1 VIAGIDVLEI
11 RDLTIEYASG
21 GYVVR
26 PISNLSL
33 RSETGRLVL
42 LLGASGCGKTTL
54 LSVVAGL
61 LTPAS
66 GSVRVAGTEVVGL
79 SGHAL
84 TEYRRHTVG
93 VVFQAFNLLPA
104 LSASENVEVPLR
116 AAGWSK
122 AKARGRA
129 EELLGLVDLSE
140 RMHHRPGDLSGGQQ
154 QRVAIARG
162 LAHDPPVLLA
172 DEPTAHL
179 DYLQVEGV
187 IRLLRSLADSG
198 RLVVVATHDD
208 RLVPLADAIVNLT
221 PRADTAERPP
231 TRCDLAAGEVLFREG
246 DHGDLV
252 YVIEDGEID
261 LFRERADGTEELI
274 QRANAGAYFGELAP
288 MLGLP
293 RAATARAVGPAV
305 LTGYTLRTFRAQMGG
320 STPGSL
326 LEQAADAHDAAEL

>member
-1 VIAGIDVLEI
+1 MLEI

-33 RSETGRLVL
+33 RSEAGKLVL

-66 GSVRVAGTEVVGL
+66 GSVRVADIEVVGL

-116 AAGWSK
+116 AAGWSR
-122 AKARGRA
+122 AKARDRA

-274 QRANAGAYFGELAP
+274 QRATAGAYFGELAP

-320 STPGSL
+320 STPGAL
-326 LEQAADAHDAAEL
+326 LEQAADAHEAAEL

>member
-1 VIAGIDVLEI
+1 MLSIK
-11 RDLTIEYASG
+11 DLTIEYSSG

-33 RSETGRLVL
+33 EAGAGQLVL

-54 LSVVAGL
+54 LSVIAGL

-66 GSVRVAGTEVVGL
+66 GSVTVVDTEVVGL
-79 SGHAL
+79 SGSAL

-104 LSASENVEVPLR
+104 LTASENVQVPLR
-116 AAGWSK
+116 AAGWKK
-122 AKARGRA
+122 AKARERA
-129 EELLGLVDLSE
+129 DELLASVDLSE
-140 RMHHRPGDLSGGQQ
+140 RAHHLPGDMSGGQQ

-179 DYLQVEGV
+179 DYLAVEGV
-187 IRLLRSLADSG
+187 IRLLRNLADSG

-221 PRADTAERPP
+221 PRAATEERPP
-231 TRCDLAAGEVLFREG
+231 ERCELAAGEVLFREG

-252 YVIEDGEID
+252 YMIDEGEID
-261 LFRERADGTEELI
+261 LFRERDDGSEELLH
-274 QRANAGAYFGELAP
+274 RAAAGAYFGELAP

-293 RAATARAVGPAV
+293 RSATARAVGPAV
-305 LTGYTLRTFRAQMGG
+305 LTGYTLRSFRKQVGG
-320 STPGSL
+320 PTPGSL
-326 LEQAADAHDAAEL
+326 LEGAADAHDAADA

>member
-1 VIAGIDVLEI
+1 MLSIK
-11 RDLTIEYASG
+11 DLTIEYSSG

-33 RSETGRLVL
+33 EAGPGQLVL

-54 LSVVAGL
+54 LSVIAGL

-66 GSVRVAGTEVVGL
+66 GSVRVVDTEVVGL
-79 SGHAL
+79 SGNAL

-104 LSASENVEVPLR
+104 LTASENVQVPLR
-116 AAGWSK
+116 AAGWKK
-122 AKARGRA
+122 AKARERA
-129 EELLGLVDLSE
+129 DELLASVDLSE
-140 RMHHRPGDLSGGQQ
+140 RAHHRPGDMSGGQQ

-179 DYLQVEGV
+179 DYLAVEGV
-187 IRLLRSLADSG
+187 IRLLRNLSDSG

-221 PRADTAERPP
+221 PRAATEERPP
-231 TRCDLAAGEVLFREG
+231 ERCELAAGEVLFREG

-252 YVIEDGEID
+252 YMIDEGQID
-261 LFRERADGTEELI
+261 LFRERDDGTEELLH
-274 QRANAGAYFGELAP
+274 RADAGGYFGELAP

-293 RAATARAVGPAV
+293 RSATARAVGPAV
-305 LTGYTLRTFRAQMGG
+305 LTGYTLRSFRAQVGG
-320 STPGSL
+320 PTPGSL
-326 LEQAADAHDAAEL
+326 LEGAADAHDAADA